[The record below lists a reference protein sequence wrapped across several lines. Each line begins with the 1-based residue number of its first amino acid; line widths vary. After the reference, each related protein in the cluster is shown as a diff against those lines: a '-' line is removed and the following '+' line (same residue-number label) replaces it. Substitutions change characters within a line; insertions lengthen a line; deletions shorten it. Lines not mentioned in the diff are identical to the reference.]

1 MDGNIKAWRAHR
13 ALAWLYALVLIGLA
27 AYLHFYPGAPPIPN
41 LFTYAAP
48 LPLLLVFHA
57 VCARGSRLSRPWAR
71 IASLAAGF
79 VLLIAFPIGTLF
91 GIYLIAAC
99 WQPWPEPFTHAG
111 APIGGWP
118 KDAVRDRARV
128 AGRR

>member
-13 ALAWLYALVLIGLA
+13 ALAWLYAFVLIGLG
-27 AYLHFYPGAPPIPN
+27 AYLYLYPGAPPVHN
-41 LFTYAAP
+41 LFTYATP

-57 VCARGSRLSRPWAR
+57 LCARASRLSRPWAR
-71 IASLAAGF
+71 IASLVSGF
-79 VLLIAFPIGTLF
+79 LLLVAFPIGTIV
-91 GIYLIAAC
+91 GIYLIAAS

-118 KDAVRDRARV
+118 KDAVRDRPRV